1 MLQLLMVDIHRQIPS
16 APFAAQIY
24 GACNSTKHSQEQKAI
39 FSSFI
44 FFFSLSSCCVYSLYC
59 SKLLK
64 LLSNVVALSTDALLP
79 DDCIRLQPE
88 WKMLYFEWINCC
100 SPTCFMQMRRF
111 GNCDSVIEYHKFYV
125 CVCVC
130 SSLLYICCVS
140 WTELNI
146 EHNIEFIHYMLSMR
160 LTWNMIIHLLW
171 ELDTHSRT
179 RVYITS
185 SISLENLSQQYVCNV
200 QLTIQPTYRIQQVRY
215 RCCNHSDKSTHHS
228 LIVYVIRMYFA
239 FVFSNGII
247 I

>member
-111 GNCDSVIEYHKFYV
+111 GNCNSVIEYHKFYV

-130 SSLLYICCVS
+130 SSLLCICCVS
-140 WTELNI
+140 CAELNI
-146 EHNIEFIHYMLSMR
+146 KHNIEFIHY
-160 LTWNMIIHLLW
+160 I
-171 ELDTHSRT
+171 
-179 RVYITS
+179 
-185 SISLENLSQQYVCNV
+185 CF
-200 QLTIQPTYRIQQVRY
+200 
-215 RCCNHSDKSTHHS
+215 RC
-228 LIVYVIRMYFA
+228 V
-239 FVFSNGII
+239 
-247 I
+247 